1 MGTIFYYI
9 LVAYLVGSIS
19 PGYFF
24 GRMIKGVD
32 IRKFGNHNTG
42 ATNTYRTVGPVYGI
56 AAGLFDFLKSLLVY
70 LVALRYLGLNPNLAI
85 LPGLVSVA
93 GHNWPFY
100 LKFKGGK
107 GAASLSGLIL
117 AVIISNQSW
126 LSLLLIVVGSCY
138 LLKIS
143 KNLEGVWSWR
153 KILKLSALIL
163 PYGFIEISPKSFL
176 SIAAVLLLFFVILDV
191 IRFASSKFNNWYIA
205 HRTIAKE
212 KEIRRLSG
220 YTLFLLSTLVL
231 FVFFPRDI
239 ALVSLVFFILADLI
253 GPIGGKIVFKKE
265 ITHDKTWGGA
275 LSIFL
280 ICIIAGT
287 FMRSLSSISISWD
300 MILASS
306 LAITF
311 LDQLSFILDDNIL
324 VPIGTAII
332 LRFLLV

>member
-1 MGTIFYYI
+1 MESLLFY
-9 LVAYLVGSIS
+9 LLLGYLVGSIS

-24 GRMIKGVD
+24 GRIIKGID
-32 IRKFGNHNTG
+32 IRKFGNNNTG
-42 ATNTYRTVGPVYGI
+42 ATNTYHIVGPVYGI
-56 AAGLFDFLKSLLVY
+56 TAGLFDFLKSLAVY
-70 LVALRYLGLNPNLAI
+70 LVALKYFGLDPNLAI

-100 LKFKGGK
+100 LEFRGGK
-107 GAASLSGLIL
+107 GTASLGGLML
-117 AVIISNQSW
+117 AVIIYNQSW
-126 LSLLLIVVGSCY
+126 LSLLFIVASSSY
-138 LLKIS
+138 ILKIS
-143 KNLEGVWSWR
+143 KNLEGIWSWR
-153 KILKLSALIL
+153 KTLKLSALIL
-163 PYGFIEISPKSFL
+163 PYGFIEISSKSFL
-176 SIAAVLLLFFVILDV
+176 SITAILLLFFAILDV
-191 IRFASSKFNNWYIA
+191 ARFTSRKFSNWYIT

-231 FVFFPRDI
+231 FAFFPKDI

-253 GPIGGKIVFKKE
+253 GPIGGKLIFKKE

-287 FMRSLSSISISWD
+287 FMRSLFSISISWD
-300 MILASS
+300 TILVGS
-306 LAITF
+306 LAVTF

-324 VPIGTAII
+324 VPIGTATI
-332 LRFLLV
+332 LRLLFA